1 MLCLG
6 WLCLFYWLGQL
17 RIQIRFVI
25 LLLFSLKTR
34 ERDMESV
41 METYLEEIY
50 EIEKLLK
57 EKQQLIE
64 EIQSS
69 KS

>member
-1 MLCLG
+1 
-6 WLCLFYWLGQL
+6 
-17 RIQIRFVI
+17 
-25 LLLFSLKTR
+25 
-34 ERDMESV
+34 MESV

>member
-1 MLCLG
+1 
-6 WLCLFYWLGQL
+6 
-17 RIQIRFVI
+17 
-25 LLLFSLKTR
+25 
-34 ERDMESV
+34 
-41 METYLEEIY
+41 METYLEEIH
-50 EIEKLLK
+50 EIKKLLK

>member
-1 MLCLG
+1 
-6 WLCLFYWLGQL
+6 
-17 RIQIRFVI
+17 
-25 LLLFSLKTR
+25 
-34 ERDMESV
+34 MESV

-50 EIEKLLK
+50 EIKKLLK
-57 EKQQLIE
+57 KKQQLIE

>member
-1 MLCLG
+1 
-6 WLCLFYWLGQL
+6 
-17 RIQIRFVI
+17 
-25 LLLFSLKTR
+25 
-34 ERDMESV
+34 MESV

-50 EIEKLLK
+50 EIKKLLK